1 MYTLLAIDST
11 LRILFAMAFLFVLV
25 PRLAAIK
32 TNFWFN
38 FGWGI
43 VILTIGGQLLTLM
56 KLYALPTLLLLCALV
71 ILLARARQQHRS
83 PLALLADAHRWVTLA
98 VINVLERRA
107 SVSRRVRRMWRRAR
121 ASIRVDLV
129 TSGWIA
135 LTLISAVFHLYRPFA
150 TANLGYSDSYGHLYL
165 VKLLDEGKQID
176 PAWGPYPRG
185 MHFLLLAI
193 QRLTNI
199 DEILLVNFFGAI
211 AAILLTLA
219 IAWTAFRLS
228 NSHVAGLITGLIS
241 ATMVGGPKQYFVLGG
256 SFESLDLVWA
266 RLMTRTPYA
275 SIPPTTG
282 EFDVLLTA
290 FQRQSSTL
298 SQELAIV
305 LLFPAM
311 VFLWEWLRG
320 STIARWGFI
329 GCTAAIAAIH
339 SGVLVPLV
347 LLCAIVAVTALVAR
361 IATIRDVGR
370 GALAGL
376 TGILIGSTWLLGF
389 IAYPFVARTTQPGST
404 ALFYFPFL
412 RAFTGDA
419 AGGSSTQEI
428 DAFNTITPLLIALAI
443 VALVLI
449 VRGQLGAKIAGAT
462 YLAFFL
468 IHISSRFG
476 LPQLVE
482 SRRNSEWFLMSIAML
497 IGIALRQAKSL
508 PYVGQALSLS
518 LVALWLARV
527 PAPASLRDQLL
538 NYSGY
543 GTASLAVVEIAH
555 KYEPYTWTLVSYGQ
569 EYPMVLGRGFH
580 ITASEFLNRYDPG
593 MPELAVPTRYVFVL
607 TERVPHRFEVLDWRS
622 RFRRGE
628 IERRLETWCQ
638 LYQATHDDIR
648 LFRDDGNVQVFQ
660 ITRSQAE
667 ANRIAK
673 EARMQ

>member
-11 LRILFAMAFLFVLV
+11 LRIIFAMAFLFVLV
-25 PRLAAIK
+25 PRLCGVRRQ
-32 TNFWFN
+32 FWFN
-38 FGWGI
+38 FAWGI
-43 VILTIGGQLLTLM
+43 VILTIAGQLLTLM

-71 ILLARARQQHRS
+71 ILLARARQQQRP
-83 PLALLADAHRWVTLA
+83 PLALLAAAHRWVTLA
-98 VINVLERRA
+98 VINILERR
-107 SVSRRVRRMWRRAR
+107 VSILRRVRRMGRRVR
-121 ASIRVDLV
+121 ASFRTDAV
-129 TSGWIA
+129 TAGWIA
-135 LTLISAVFHLYRPFA
+135 LTLISAAFHLYRPFA

-219 IAWTAFRLS
+219 VAWTALRLS
-228 NSHVAGLITGLIS
+228 NSHIAGLLGGLIFT
-241 ATMVGGPKQYFVLGG
+241 TMVGGPKQYFIIGG
-256 SFESLDLVWA
+256 SFESLDAAWS

-275 SIPPTTG
+275 NVPVSTG

-320 STIARWGFI
+320 SELAKWGFI

-347 LLCAIVAVTALVAR
+347 LLCAIVGVLMK
-361 IATIRDVGR
+361 DVRR

-376 TGILIGSTWLLGF
+376 LGIVIGSTWLLGF
-389 IAYPFVARTTQPGST
+389 IAYPFVARTTRPGST

-412 RAFTGDA
+412 RAFSGDA
-419 AGGSSTQEI
+419 AGGSSAQQL
-428 DAFNTITPLLIALAI
+428 DAFNTITPMLIVLAVVAI
-443 VALVLI
+443 VMI
-449 VRGQLGAKIAGAT
+449 VRGQPGVKIAGAT

-468 IHISSRFG
+468 IHISSHFG

-497 IGIALRQAKSL
+497 LGIAVWQVASVRYA
-508 PYVGQALSLS
+508 GQALAFCLI
-518 LVALWLARV
+518 ALWLARV
-527 PAPASLRDQLL
+527 PTPASLRDQLL

-580 ITASEFLNRYDPG
+580 ITASEFLDRYDPAR
-593 MPELAVPTRYVFVL
+593 PELEVPTRYVFVL

-638 LYQATHDDIR
+638 LYQATHDDLR

-660 ITRSQAE
+660 ISRSQAE

>member
-11 LRILFAMAFLFVLV
+11 LRIIFAMAFLFVLV
-25 PRLAAIK
+25 PRLANIK
-32 TNFWFN
+32 NNFWFN

-56 KLYALPTLLLLCALV
+56 KLYALPTLLLLCVLV
-71 ILLARARQQHRS
+71 ILLARAWQQHRS

-107 SVSRRVRRMWRRAR
+107 SVSRRVRRMGRRAR
-121 ASIRVDLV
+121 ASIRLDL
-129 TSGWIA
+129 TTAGWIA
-135 LTLISAVFHLYRPFA
+135 LTLISAAFHLYRPFA

-199 DEILLVNFFGAI
+199 DEILLVNFFGAV

-219 IAWTAFRLS
+219 IAWTAYRLS
-228 NSHVAGLITGLIS
+228 NSHVAGLLTGLIS

-256 SFESLDLVWA
+256 SFESLDLTWA

-275 SIPPTTG
+275 SVPIGAG

-320 STIARWGFI
+320 SAVARWGFI
-329 GCTAAIAAIH
+329 GCTAAIDAIH

-347 LLCAIVAVTALVAR
+347 LLCAIVAVTALIAR
-361 IATIRDVGR
+361 IATIRDIVR

-376 TGILIGSTWLLGF
+376 AGIVIGSTWLLGF

-412 RAFTGDA
+412 RAFSGDA

-428 DAFNTITPLLIALAI
+428 DAFNTITPLLIVLAI

-449 VRGQLGAKIAGAT
+449 VRGQLGAKIAAAT
-462 YLAFFL
+462 YLVFL
-468 IHISSRFG
+468 AIHISSRFA

-497 IGIALRQAKSL
+497 AGIAAQAWRREI
-508 PYVGQALSLS
+508 AL
-518 LVALWLARV
+518 VTAAVWLARV

-580 ITASEFLNRYDPG
+580 ITASEFLERYDPA
-593 MPELAVPTRYVFVL
+593 MPELAVPTRYIFLL

-660 ITRSQAE
+660 ISRSQAE

-673 EARMQ
+673 EARVQ